1 MFYIDTSVIVAY
13 YCPETL
19 SETVEQLIVKIKQPA
34 ISHLTEIELTSAISR
49 KIREKN
55 LSQAD
60 GNRILTQFQSHIEQK
75 FFRRLSIEYKHFQM
89 GKTWISQFNTPLRSL
104 DALHLAV
111 ASSYNLTFLS
121 TDLQLLESAKLI
133 GVDISTIP

>member
-55 LSQAD
+55 VQMVIT
-60 GNRILTQFQSHIEQK
+60 RI
-75 FFRRLSIEYKHFQM
+75 
-89 GKTWISQFNTPLRSL
+89 
-104 DALHLAV
+104 
-111 ASSYNLTFLS
+111 
-121 TDLQLLESAKLI
+121 
-133 GVDISTIP
+133 

>member
-1 MFYIDTSVIVAY
+1 M
-13 YCPETL
+13 
-19 SETVEQLIVKIKQPA
+19 SETVEQLISSIKQPA

-60 GNRILTQFQSHIEQK
+60 GNRILTQFKSHIEQE
-75 FFRRLSIEYKHFQM
+75 FFRRLSIEHKHFQM
-89 GKTWISQFNTPLRSL
+89 GKTWIAQFNTPLRSL

-111 ASSYNLTFLS
+111 ASSYNLTLLRVNPDLS
-121 TDLQLLESAKLI
+121 TLL
-133 GVDISTIP
+133 

>member
-75 FFRRLSIEYKHFQM
+75 FFRRLSIEHKHFQM
-89 GKTWISQFNTPLRSL
+89 GKTWIAQFNTPLRSL
-104 DALHLAV
+104 DVLHLAV
-111 ASSYNLTFLS
+111 ASSYKLTLLS

>member
-60 GNRILTQFQSHIEQK
+60 GNRILTQFKSHIEQE

-89 GKTWISQFNTPLRSL
+89 GKTWISQFNTPLRLL

-111 ASSYNLTFLS
+111 ASSYNLTLLS

>member
-19 SETVEQLIVKIKQPA
+19 SETIEQLIVKIKQPA

-75 FFRRLSIEYKHFQM
+75 FFRRLSIEHKHFQM
-89 GKTWISQFNTPLRSL
+89 GKTWIAQFNTPLRSL
-104 DALHLAV
+104 DVLHLAV
-111 ASSYNLTFLS
+111 ASSYKLTLLS

>member
-60 GNRILTQFQSHIEQK
+60 GNRILTQFKSHIEQE

-89 GKTWISQFNTPLRSL
+89 GKTWISQFNKPLRSL

-111 ASSYNLTFLS
+111 ASSYNLTLLS

>member
-75 FFRRLSIEYKHFQM
+75 FFRRLSIEHKHFQM
-89 GKTWISQFNTPLRSL
+89 GKTWIAQFNTPLRSL

-111 ASSYNLTFLS
+111 ASSYSLTLLS

>member
-60 GNRILTQFQSHIEQK
+60 GNRILTQFKSHIEQE

-89 GKTWISQFNTPLRSL
+89 GKTWISQFNTRCASPCSCFLIQFNSFKYRSPAIRISKAHWCGYFNYSL
-104 DALHLAV
+104 GLA
-111 ASSYNLTFLS
+111 
-121 TDLQLLESAKLI
+121 
-133 GVDISTIP
+133 